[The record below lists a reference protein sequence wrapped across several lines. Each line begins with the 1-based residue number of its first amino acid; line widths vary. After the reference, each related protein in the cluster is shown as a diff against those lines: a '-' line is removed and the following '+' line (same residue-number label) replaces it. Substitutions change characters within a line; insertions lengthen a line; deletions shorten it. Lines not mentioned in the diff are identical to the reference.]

1 MPTETMDVLRRARV
15 CGRQLEIARFTGEL
29 PVRNERRGRP
39 FGDRGN
45 DRGGERRGGRGEGRD
60 RPFGGDRG
68 DFKRNGPRKPA
79 TGKFDKGGRRDR

>member
-1 MPTETMDVLRRARV
+1 M
-15 CGRQLEIARFTGEL
+15 
-29 PVRNERRGRP
+29 RNERRGRP

-68 DFKRNGPRKPA
+68 DRGDFKRNGPRKPA
-79 TGKFDKGGRRDR
+79 GGKFDKGGRRDR